1 MDLSIKNP
9 YGIEADALA
18 LVLYLSEGS
27 DPMPQDKK
35 RVYRQQMLAERRHL
49 QKALDLLEQG
59 QPIADQER
67 PATRDGEPMSA
78 EQIRERIRDL
88 ERQLHI
94 KPSEA

>member
-1 MDLSIKNP
+1 
-9 YGIEADALA
+9 
-18 LVLYLSEGS
+18 
-27 DPMPQDKK
+27 MPQDKK

-59 QPIADQER
+59 QPVAEAEQ
-67 PATRDGEPMSA
+67 PTTREGQPMTI

-94 KPSEA
+94 KPTDLSA